1 MASQRYFPAQDF
13 TTRMRAQLERDYV
26 GARPTVDSDRNS
38 LPGVREGVPQE
49 PPIAKFAD
57 RTSIN

>member
-1 MASQRYFPAQDF
+1 MPIQYSVDR
-13 TTRMRAQLERDYV
+13 YV